1 MKELIAYDDAVDLVD
16 ADHVAVKKMFTDD
29 SAVCEKTSHAAEK
42 RILALATC
50 KALTIYSQIEKEVFY
65 PQVREAIGEEALM
78 DIALE
83 EHAEAKAVIARIEGM
98 KATDPACDATVKQ
111 LGKLIDQ
118 HVMEEREQIFLK
130 ARNAKLDLRG
140 MTLPL
145 MKRQQQL
152 KKETAAG
159 TSTATAT
166 ATAKETA

>member
-1 MKELIAYDDAVDLVD
+1 MKELIVYDDAVDLLD

-29 SAVCEKTSHAAEK
+29 SAVCENTSHAAEK

-50 KALTIYSQIEKEVFY
+50 KALTINSQIEEEIFY

-98 KATDPACDATVKQ
+98 KATGAASDATAP
-111 LGKLIDQ
+111 G
-118 HVMEEREQIFLK
+118 ERVPISLT

-140 MTLPL
+140 MMLPL
-145 MKRQQQL
+145 LKRQQQL
-152 KKETAAG
+152 KKKSAVA
-159 TSTATAT
+159 TATAT
-166 ATAKETA
+166 ATPTAKETA

>member
-1 MKELIAYDDAVDLVD
+1 MKELIAYDDAVDLLD

-50 KALTIYSQIEKEVFY
+50 KALTIHSQIEKEIFY

-98 KATDPACDATVKQ
+98 KATGATSDATAT
-111 LGKLIDQ
+111 G
-118 HVMEEREQIFLK
+118 ERVPISLK
-130 ARNAKLDLRG
+130 ARNARLGLRG
-140 MTLPL
+140 MMLPL
-145 MKRQQQL
+145 LKRQQQL
-152 KKETAAG
+152 KKKSAV
-159 TSTATAT
+159 ATAT
-166 ATAKETA
+166 ATAPPTAKETA

>member
-1 MKELIAYDDAVDLVD
+1 MKELIAFDDAVDLLD
-16 ADHVAVKKMFTDD
+16 SDHVAVKKMFTEY
-29 SAVCEKTSHAAEK
+29 SALCERQASTAEK
-42 RILALATC
+42 RILALAIC
-50 KALTIYSQIEKEVFY
+50 NALTIHSQIEEEIFY

-78 DIALE
+78 DMALE
-83 EHAEAKAVIARIEGM
+83 EHAEAKSIIARIQGM
-98 KATDPACDATVKQ
+98 KATDAACDATVKQ

-118 HVMEEREQIFLK
+118 HVMEEREKIFLK

-152 KKETAAG
+152 KKENTV
-159 TSTATAT
+159 AT

>member
-1 MKELIAYDDAVDLVD
+1 MKELIAYDDAVDLLD
-16 ADHVAVKKMFTDD
+16 ADQVAVKKMFAEC
-29 SAVCEKTSHAAEK
+29 SAICEQKSPAAER
-42 RILALATC
+42 RILALAIC
-50 KALTIYSQIEKEVFY
+50 KALTIHSQIEEEIFY
-65 PQVREAIGEEALM
+65 PQVRQAIGEEALM
-78 DIALE
+78 DLALE
-83 EHAEAKAVIARIEGM
+83 EHAEAKAMIARIEGM
-98 KATDPACDATVKQ
+98 KATDAAYDATVKQ

-152 KKETAAG
+152 KKENAVA
-159 TSTATAT
+159 TATAT

>member
-1 MKELIAYDDAVDLVD
+1 MKELIAYDDAVDLLD
-16 ADHVAVKKMFTDD
+16 ADHVTVKKMFTDY
-29 SAVCEKTSHAAEK
+29 SALCEKNASVAE
-42 RILALATC
+42 RRVLALAIC
-50 KALTIYSQIEKEVFY
+50 EALTIHSQIEEEIFY
-65 PQVREAIGEEALM
+65 PQVRAAIGEKALM

-98 KATDPACDATVKQ
+98 KATDAAYDATVKQ

-118 HVMEEREQIFLK
+118 HVMEEREKIFLK

-145 MKRQQQL
+145 MKRQEQL
-152 KKETAAG
+152 RKENAV
-159 TSTATAT
+159 AT

>member
-1 MKELIAYDDAVDLVD
+1 MKELIAYDDAVDLLD
-16 ADHVAVKKMFTDD
+16 ADHVAVKKMFTDY
-29 SAVCEKTSHAAEK
+29 SAMCEKNSPAADR
-42 RILALATC
+42 RILALAIC
-50 KALTIYSQIEKEVFY
+50 KALTIHSQIEEEIFY
-65 PQVREAIGEEALM
+65 PQVREAIGEGALM

-98 KATDPACDATVKQ
+98 KATDAAYDATVKQ

-118 HVMEEREQIFLK
+118 HVMEEREKIFLK

-140 MTLPL
+140 MTVPL

-152 KKETAAG
+152 KKESAV
-159 TSTATAT
+159 ATAT